1 MNMASVSEKTHA
13 KNLEN
18 LHIGNTIIDSIG
30 IIFNPNNPL
39 ITAADLTTFEQG
51 FSNEM
56 QLVNAALPAEQT
68 AVGAQMAAFKLV
80 SGRVSK
86 IMKSAKGLGLSTE
99 FLANLQ
105 STANRL
111 NGVRVSPKTPD
122 NPDTPEDE
130 SKSNKSV
137 SRRSYAGIMES
148 LDLFDEQIKSNPA
161 YNPNETE
168 YKSAAI
174 TAWIDGLKTLHN
186 TALATKTATSTVR
199 NSRNAFAYNSTD
211 GLLVRMKALKAYA
224 ETILDKNDT
233 RLKQLKKLKFV
244 DYSK

>member
-1 MNMASVSEKTHA
+1 MPSVSEKIHA

-18 LHIGNTIIDSIG
+18 LTIANTFVAAAVV
-30 IIFNPNNPL
+30 IFKPNNPL
-39 ITAADLTTFEQG
+39 IAAALTIFEQN
-51 FSNEM
+51 FSNQM
-56 QLVNAALPAEQT
+56 QSVNAVLPAEQT
-68 AVGAQMAAFKLV
+68 AVGEQIAAFKLV

-86 IMKSAKGLGLSTE
+86 IMKAAKGLGLTLE
-99 FLANLQ
+99 FQANLQ
-105 STANRL
+105 TTANRL

-122 NPDTPEDE
+122 NPETPEDE

-137 SRRSYAGIMES
+137 SRHSYAGILES
-148 LDLFDEQIKSNPA
+148 LDLFDEQIKSNTD

-174 TAWIDGLKTLHN
+174 SSWIDGLKTLHN
-186 TALATKTATSTVR
+186 TALNTKTATRTAR
-199 NSRNAFAYNSTD
+199 NSRNAFAYNATD